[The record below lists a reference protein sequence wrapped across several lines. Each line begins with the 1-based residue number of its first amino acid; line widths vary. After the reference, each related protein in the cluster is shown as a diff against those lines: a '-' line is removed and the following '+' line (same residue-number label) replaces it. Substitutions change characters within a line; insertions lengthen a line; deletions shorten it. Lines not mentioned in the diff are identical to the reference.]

1 MQLNKLVGLA
11 VAALM
16 LASCAPEPVP
26 IDYGKDECANCKMRI
41 VQPKYGSEIVTKK
54 GKVYKF
60 DAPECMI
67 AFLLDG
73 KTVAE
78 QEVALMLVPDLET
91 EKFIAA
97 ETAFFLRSDNL
108 KSPMGLN
115 VAAFATKEAAEA
127 RQRDLKGDLLL
138 WQAFKDLVKKEWLS
152 ETTET
157 D

>member
-1 MQLNKLVGLA
+1 MWQSKTLMLVLA
-11 VAALM
+11 VA
-16 LASCAPEPVP
+16 LAACSPEPVP

-41 VQPKYGSEIVTKK
+41 VQPKYGSEIVTRK
-54 GKVYKF
+54 GKAYKF

-67 AFLLDG
+67 AFLLEG

-78 QEVALMLVPDLET
+78 QEVALTLVPDFET
-91 EKFIAA
+91 EKFITV

-115 VAAFATKEAAEA
+115 VAAFATKEAAEG
-127 RQRDLKGDLLL
+127 RQRDLKGDMLT
-138 WQAFKDLVKKEWLS
+138 WQMFKDLVKKEWLS
-152 ETTET
+152 DTTEA

>member
-1 MQLNKLVGLA
+1 MWQSKTLMLVLA
-11 VAALM
+11 VA
-16 LASCAPEPVP
+16 LAACSPEPVP

-41 VQPKYGSEIVTKK
+41 VQPKYGSEIVTRK
-54 GKVYKF
+54 GKAYKF

-67 AFLLDG
+67 AFLLEG

-78 QEVALMLVPDLET
+78 QEVALTLVPDFET
-91 EKFIAA
+91 EKFITV

-115 VAAFATKEAAEA
+115 VAAFATKEAAEGQ
-127 RQRDLKGDLLL
+127 QRDLKGDMLT
-138 WQAFKDLVKKEWLS
+138 WQMFKDLVKKEWLS
-152 ETTET
+152 DTTEA